1 MQQYCLDCDK
11 MTNHTIEPTG
21 VTCNECNSS
30 DEFIEK
36 VSSIKKD
43 HPVNKITDEEFE
55 ATLNKWKF

>member
-1 MQQYCLDCDK
+1 